1 MALTPR
7 PAPILH
13 PERGHPPPASRH
25 PQIQQHP
32 ISRPPSRPLQPLV
45 PPLCS
50 GPPGPRPPSPSCV
63 QGEWSW
69 DPRDKWMEMQCSG
82 PSAQVCTR
90 DPSDTG
96 QPGSCP
102 HSAGPTASLPEALM
116 GFLALSPRVPLG
128 PDHAL
133 PQGPSSN
140 VLPFLCDTD
149 AFKFR
154 SNTIFGT
161 LGSLSAAP
169 FLWPDQISS
178 GGRQALLLAS

>member
-1 MALTPR
+1 MGT
-7 PAPILH
+7 
-13 PERGHPPPASRH
+13 
-25 PQIQQHP
+25 
-32 ISRPPSRPLQPLV
+32 
-45 PPLCS
+45 
-50 GPPGPRPPSPSCV
+50 
-63 QGEWSW
+63 
-69 DPRDKWMEMQCSG
+69 QCSG
-82 PSAQVCTR
+82 PSAQVCTL

-102 HSAGPTASLPEALM
+102 HSVGPTASLPEALM
-116 GFLALSPRVPLG
+116 GFLALSPRVPLC

-178 GGRQALLLAS
+178 GGGGPSSWLPRSLAPGPRESQKISAEIQGMTPA